1 MNFHLKQC
9 FPSTSSSFP
18 KKNFSTMSK
27 KSSRSKKKRRSDSL
41 AWFIS
46 SESNEIERS
55 EDYGF
60 TLHIKLDDY
69 VCWQYHHT
77 FIREVHFWLMSSN
90 KGTTKAASSLVRC
103 LKNKFLASHE
113 IRHSLERERK
123 KLLIIRFSY
132 EPCL

>member
-9 FPSTSSSFP
+9 SPSTSSFSSFP
-18 KKNFSTMSK
+18 NNEQKKVLVP
-27 KSSRSKKKRRSDSL
+27 KKRRSDSL

-113 IRHSLERERK
+113 IRHSLEREREK
-123 KLLIIRFSY
+123 KAPNYPFLL
-132 EPCL
+132 

>member
-1 MNFHLKQC
+1 M
-9 FPSTSSSFP
+9 
-18 KKNFSTMSK
+18 FSLNLLLLVL
-27 KSSRSKKKRRSDSL
+27 SKKKKFNNEQKKVLVPKKRSDSL

-103 LKNKFLASHE
+103 LKNKFWQAT
-113 IRHSLERERK
+113 R
-123 KLLIIRFSY
+123 
-132 EPCL
+132 